1 MKIYEELKS
10 ILKEKNG
17 LLDENGEIKKWV
29 IMEKA
34 RNYDNDL
41 IKLLLKNERL
51 KSEFF
56 KKIDET
62 TIFLQEKFCDFLEL
76 KSFMSDSFTSFKNK
90 IGLTNGNKFISKD
103 SHVVLNFPYK
113 DCVLEGGQTKE
124 DSKRQEVFFNETLAP
139 TEITRLLDD
148 KVLTNFKRYD
158 KNGKQEVTELNEND
172 NLIIKGNN
180 LIALHSLKKRFAG
193 KVKMIYINLVE
204 IY

>member
-1 MKIYEELKS
+1 MKIYDELKLT
-10 ILKEKNG
+10 LKEKNG

-34 RNYDNDL
+34 RNYDNEL
-41 IKLLLKNERL
+41 IGLLLKNERL

-113 DCVLEGGQTKE
+113 DCVLEGGASHDDDKGKE
-124 DSKRQEVFFNETLAP
+124 IFFNEILGVKSSTLRIIFGGTFDWTDIICYLVGCILAYM
-139 TEITRLLDD
+139 
-148 KVLTNFKRYD
+148 F
-158 KNGKQEVTELNEND
+158 EN
-172 NLIIKGNN
+172 LSMQKSK
-180 LIALHSLKKRFAG
+180 AR
-193 KVKMIYINLVE
+193 
-204 IY
+204 